1 MDELGLNFFLKA
13 GSDLEAAQYRF
24 LGSLK
29 TARDAFKQNIIYPHL
44 SQLIRLHDSLLALI
58 EKVEDVRDALP
69 GAVKDLDLENR
80 TIIYEKQ
87 ILDDDQFRRLEE
99 LMRWSLPHIQDAIE
113 EGRTIFEFV
122 EENMTLEEVGI
133 VPSYIKEGYLL
144 VPDRVHSVLHILRY
158 ELSIFA
164 GADERYQ
171 SLKTTHIKSVSKGS
185 IEAAPSTIK
194 LDLVTENRELP
205 NPATYHFVTDLE
217 FPFNET
223 LLPVAK
229 RKLIR
234 YLYARG
240 HAA

>member
-1 MDELGLNFFLKA
+1 MDGLGLNFFLTA

-44 SQLIRLHDSLLALI
+44 GQLVGLHGALVALI

-69 GAVKDLDLENR
+69 GAIKDLDLENR
-80 TIIYEKQ
+80 TVIYEKQ
-87 ILDDDQFRRLEE
+87 DLDGDQFRRLEE
-99 LMRWSLPHIQDAIE
+99 LMRWALPLIQDAIE

-133 VPSYIKEGYLL
+133 VPSYVKEGYLL
-144 VPDRVHSVLHILRY
+144 VPDRVHRVLHILRY

-171 SLKTTHIKSVSKGS
+171 SLKTTHVKSISRGS
-185 IEAAPSTIK
+185 VAASPSTIK

-234 YLYARG
+234 YLCARG

>member
-1 MDELGLNFFLKA
+1 MDGFGLNFFLTA
-13 GSDLEAAQYRF
+13 GGDLEAAQYRF
-24 LGSLK
+24 LGNLK
-29 TARDAFKQNIIYPHL
+29 NARDAFKQNIIYPHL
-44 SQLIRLHDSLLALI
+44 GQLIGLHDSLVALI
-58 EKVEDVRDALP
+58 EKVDDVRDSLP
-69 GAVKDLDLENR
+69 GAIKDLDLENR
-80 TIIYEKQ
+80 TIIYERQ
-87 ILDDDQFRRLEE
+87 DLDDDQFRHLEE
-99 LMRWSLPHIQDAIE
+99 LMRWALPHIQDAIE

-171 SLKTTHIKSVSKGS
+171 SLKTAHVKSVSRGS
-185 IEAAPSTIK
+185 IDASPSTIK

-205 NPATYHFVTDLE
+205 NPATYHFITDLE

-234 YLYARG
+234 YLYTHG